1 MSPLQTR
8 LFGKDG
14 PEVTLVGLGGEGI
27 LRSHG
32 QHARAGPVIEEAAAQ
47 GITYF
52 DSARAYDESERY
64 LGRFWEP
71 RPELRSRVFQTSKSA
86 RRDYAGAWADLE
98 TSLANLHTDHLDLWQ
113 IHDLRSWEEVKAV
126 EGTSGALDAF
136 REARRQGKARRIGV
150 TGHHDPA
157 VLTHAVENWPVDSVL
172 LPVNPVEG
180 VLGGFLDATI
190 PMAGKRGL
198 AIIGMKV
205 LGAGN
210 YLAPSGGITA
220 ELLIRYALS
229 QPVTLVIVGCSEPL
243 EVLTLAS
250 LGRDFT
256 PLPEHGQRML
266 EERFAP
272 YARDLAYY
280 RGVT

>member
-1 MSPLQTR
+1 MSPLKTR
-8 LFGKDG
+8 LFGKNG
-14 PEVTLVGLGGEGI
+14 PEVTLVGLGGEGV

-32 QHARAGPVIEEAAAQ
+32 KNALAQPVIEEAAAQ

-64 LGRFWEP
+64 LGRFWEVE
-71 RPELRSRVFQTSKSA
+71 PELRPRIFQTSKSA

-98 TSLANLHTDHLDLWQ
+98 TSLVNLHTGHLDLWQ
-113 IHDLRSWEEVKAV
+113 IHDLRSWEDVKAV
-126 EGTSGALDAF
+126 ESSSGALDAF
-136 REARRQGKARRIGV
+136 REARTQGKTKHIGV
-150 TGHHDPA
+150 TGHHDPGI
-157 VLTHAVENWPVDSVL
+157 LTHAVENWPVDSVL

-180 VLGGFLDATI
+180 VLGGFLDETI
-190 PMAGKRGL
+190 PVAKKKGL

-210 YLAPSGGITA
+210 YLAPSGGISA

-229 QPVTLVIVGCSEPL
+229 QPVTLVIVGCSQPL

-256 PLPEHGQRML
+256 PLPEGDQRKL

-272 YARDLAYY
+272 YAADLAFY

>member
-1 MSPLQTR
+1 MSPIQTR

-14 PEVTLVGLGGEGI
+14 PGVTIVGLGGEGI

-32 QHARAGPVIEEAAAQ
+32 RNARAHPVIDEAASQ

-64 LGRFWEP
+64 LGRFWEA
-71 RPELRSRVFQTSKSA
+71 RPELRPRVFQTSKSA
-86 RRDYAGAWADLE
+86 RRDYAGAWSDLE
-98 TSLANLHTDHLDLWQ
+98 TSLANLHTSYLDLWQ
-113 IHDLRSWEEVKAV
+113 IHDLRDWEDVKAV
-126 EGTSGALDAF
+126 EGPSGALDAF
-136 REARRQGKARRIGV
+136 REAKRQGKAGHIGV
-150 TGHHDPA
+150 TGHQDPE
-157 VLTHAVENWPVDSVL
+157 VLTHAVANWPVDSVL

-180 VLGGFLDATI
+180 VLGGFLDGTLPAAAEKGI
-190 PMAGKRGL
+190 

-210 YLAPSGGITA
+210 YLAPSGGISA

-229 QPVTLVIVGCSEPL
+229 WPVTLVIVGCSQPL

-250 LGRDFT
+250 LGRDFI
-256 PLPEHGQRML
+256 PLSEGEQHTL

-272 YARDLAYY
+272 LAADLAFY
-280 RGVT
+280 RGVP

>member
-8 LFGKDG
+8 LFGKNG
-14 PEVTLVGLGGEGI
+14 PGVTLVGLGGEGV

-32 QHARAGPVIEEAAAQ
+32 KNARAQPVIEEAAAQ

-52 DSARAYDESERY
+52 DSARAYDESEHY
-64 LGRFWEP
+64 LGRFWET
-71 RPELRSRVFQTSKSA
+71 RPELRARIFQTSKSA

-98 TSLANLHTDHLDLWQ
+98 TSLSNLHTGHLDLWQ
-113 IHDLRSWEEVKAV
+113 IHDLRSWEDVKAV
-126 EGTSGALDAF
+126 EGPSGALDAF
-136 REARRQGKARRIGV
+136 REAKRQGKAGNIGV
-150 TGHHDPA
+150 TGHEDPEI
-157 VLTHAVENWPVDSVL
+157 LTHAVENWPVDSVL

-180 VLGGFLDATI
+180 VFGGFLDKTV
-190 PMAGKRGL
+190 PMAEKKGL
-198 AIIGMKV
+198 AVIGMKV

-210 YLAPSGGITA
+210 YLAPAGGISA

-229 QPVTLVIVGCSEPL
+229 QPVTLVIVGCSQPL

-256 PLPEHGQRML
+256 PLPEPDRRLL

-272 YARDLAYY
+272 FASDLAYY
-280 RGVT
+280 RA